1 MEHGSSFKK
10 FFLKKQQR
18 VYGNKKLSIVL
29 LLFSDIIIQR
39 IIYSY
44 SEIYEISQRNV
55 LESN

>member
-1 MEHGSSFKK
+1 MEVLFKK
-10 FFLKKQQR
+10 FFLKKKER